1 MNENLK
7 KVLPGF
13 SLLVLFFL
21 SLFLYT
27 KLAGPIPF
35 SVSSITTNKNDVF
48 TVTGEG
54 KTSVAPDIAYVIVG
68 VQASGST
75 VKQTQAQMNSAINKV
90 TASLKGL
97 GVEEKDIKTVNY
109 SLNPNYDWNSGK
121 QKIVG
126 YSASTNLSIKIRD
139 LDKVNEVI
147 DQATGSG
154 TNQVGGVSFDVEDK
168 TKAEAE
174 ARKEAVAE
182 AKKKAEEAA
191 RIAGFKLGKIINY
204 SEGQAGYPVPMALD
218 SRKMGLGA
226 GTPPATEVQPGSSE
240 ITIVVSLSYQ
250 IE

>member
-1 MNENLK
+1 MSENLK
-7 KVLPGF
+7 KILPGF

-27 KLAGPIPF
+27 RLAGPIPF
-35 SVSSITTNKNDVF
+35 AVSSITTNKNDVF

-54 KTSVAPDIAYVIVG
+54 KSSVTPDIAYVTVG
-68 VQASGST
+68 VQASGAT
-75 VKQTQAQMNSAINKV
+75 VKQTQSQINGAINKV
-90 TASLKGL
+90 AAALKTL

-109 SLNPNYDWNSGK
+109 SINPNYDWNSGS
-121 QKIVG
+121 QKIAG
-126 YSASTNLSIKIRD
+126 YSASTNLSIKIRN

-147 DQATGSG
+147 DQATGNG
-154 TNQVGGVSFDVEDK
+154 ANQVGGVSFDVEDK

-174 ARKEAVAE
+174 ARQEAVAQ

-191 RIAGFKLGKIINY
+191 KIAGFKLGKIINY

-218 SRKMGLGA
+218 SRKIGMGGGA
-226 GTPPATEVQPGSSE
+226 SPATEVQPGSSE
-240 ITIVVSLSYQ
+240 INLVVSLSYQ